1 VANRKA
7 RGLALEWVLRDI
19 QPDKDHEPHFP
30 TGHDSLPQHPD
41 RQDHRPLNNQAH
53 PSQGQTSGSSQMRAW
68 SGVACRSRGRGR
80 GLPIMKVLTPLIL
93 KTSTCLT
100 LLRSGGARPRSRR
113 AVPRPRSRGPG
124 LPGQRARRVVPP
136 LRELGRRGGIRSPV
150 VSRTSRS
157 VATHDTVGHGP
168 LLPLHRLRSCLA
180 PGHQQGRRAAGQAF
194 RPWPAV
200 GAGRDRVSTPE
211 RRPDR

>member
-136 LRELGRRGGIRSPV
+136 LRELGRRGGIRSRV
-150 VSRTSRS
+150 VSTRSARRTPDHANPDRYALS
-157 VATHDTVGHGP
+157 
-168 LLPLHRLRSCLA
+168 
-180 PGHQQGRRAAGQAF
+180 AAEA
-194 RPWPAV
+194 
-200 GAGRDRVSTPE
+200 RDRRCLPRVRRSGLRVPGPGTP
-211 RRPDR
+211 